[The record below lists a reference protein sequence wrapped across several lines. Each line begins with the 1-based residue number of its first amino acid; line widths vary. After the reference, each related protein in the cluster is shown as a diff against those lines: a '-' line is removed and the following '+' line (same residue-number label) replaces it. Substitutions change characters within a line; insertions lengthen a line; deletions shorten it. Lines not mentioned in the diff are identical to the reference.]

1 MNVIYSNKEDGD
13 NMEED
18 MSDKSYINKVFNTI
32 LKDIKNN
39 GKTTKSANLKIWGNK
54 INLNPV
60 IIKVSRC
67 RKSGTYF

>member
-54 INLNPV
+54 LI
-60 IIKVSRC
+60 
-67 RKSGTYF
+67 